1 LLLVCSAFLLFCL
14 IPVCRF
20 ALLLFLLFRLPLF
33 ISFIARSAL
42 LPGFMPL

>member
-14 IPVCRF
+14 ISLVVF
-20 ALLLFLLFRLPLF
+20 SAAVSLVSAPLF